1 MRIYKTESEYQEM
14 LHARSVMNRGAC
26 LDSSECGCF
35 FCLHIFKSDMID
47 RWIDDESTAICP
59 YCAVDAVMPQSDDY
73 ELDDALLLRMKE
85 YWF

>member
-1 MRIYKTESEYQEM
+1 
-14 LHARSVMNRGAC
+14 
-26 LDSSECGCF
+26 
-35 FCLHIFKSDMID
+35 MID